1 MGAERGVETVALWRA
16 TFTGGSATIHSV
28 FRHFGSRDP
37 GVTERHP
44 NHSATAS
51 NDRPIIT
58 LASGGPAACRAP
70 DPSLPRANHAPRR
83 LGAAQPHGSSFTRC
97 RLVAN
102 CPVGHPWSPISRKGG
117 GDNHRERERLART
130 YRESESHRGLF
141 FLGPPVKAVVLGD
154 GGLMNTS
161 SGLHET
167 LRLAP

>member
-1 MGAERGVETVALWRA
+1 MLRCGGAARGVDTVALWRA
-16 TFTGGSATIHSV
+16 TFKGGTATIHSV

-37 GVTERHP
+37 HRTPPESPRDSIERSSDHY
-44 NHSATAS
+44 S
-51 NDRPIIT
+51 RV
-58 LASGGPAACRAP
+58 GRACRAP

-83 LGAAQPHGSSFTRC
+83 LGAAQPRGSSFTRC
-97 RLVAN
+97 RLVVN
-102 CPVGHPWSPISRKGG
+102 CGGDHPRSPLSRRGG
-117 GDNHRERERLART
+117 GNNHRERERLART

-161 SGLHET
+161 SGLHKT